1 MNIDGKAWR
10 TIGLEAGGRSVWVI
24 DQTLLPHRFETRSLR
39 SLEEAAAAISTMVVR
54 GAPLIGVTGA
64 YGLMLALQRDPSDG
78 ALAAAFEQLNAT
90 RPTAVNLRWALERV
104 RDLVAPLPE
113 AERAAAAQAEA
124 AAIAEEDVAMC
135 DAIGEHGLAIF
146 RELAA
151 ARPPERQG
159 QPFNV
164 LTHCNAGWLATVD
177 WGTALAPIYK
187 AHRSGLKVHVW
198 VDETRPRNQGASL
211 TAYELGQEGVP
222 HTVIVDNAGGHL
234 MQHGQVDA
242 VIVGTDRTTRRGD
255 VCNKIGTYLKALA
268 AFDNKVPFYVAL
280 PASTID
286 WTIDDGVAEIPIE
299 ARSEREVTQIQ
310 GQLAGD
316 CKVAGGGEAGGE
328 VGVQLA
334 TVQLTPT
341 GSPGFNPAF
350 DVTPARLVTALITE
364 RGVAAATEA
373 GLRGLYGSL

>member
-1 MNIDGKAWR
+1 VNINGKAWR
-10 TIGLEAGGRSVWVI
+10 TIGLAEGGEAVWVI
-24 DQTLLPHRFETRSLR
+24 DQTLLPHRFETRFLR
-39 SLEEAAAAISTMVVR
+39 SLEDAADAISTMVVR

-78 ALAAAFEQLNAT
+78 ALQEAFERLNAT

-104 RDLVAPLPE
+104 RERLLPLPE
-113 AERAAAAQAEA
+113 AERVAAAREEA
-124 AAIAEEDVAMC
+124 GAIAEEDVKMC
-135 DAIGEHGLAIF
+135 EAIGEHGLAIF
-146 RELAA
+146 RQLAA

-159 QPFNV
+159 EPLNV

-187 AHRSGLKVHVW
+187 AHRSGLPIHVW

-268 AFDNKVPFYVAL
+268 AHDNHVPFYVGL

-299 ARSEREVTQIQ
+299 ARSEREVTHIQ
-310 GQLAGD
+310 GLTGD
-316 CKVAGGGEAGGE
+316 GS
-328 VGVQLA
+328 LA

-341 GSPGFNPAF
+341 GSRGFNPGF

-373 GLRGLYGSL
+373 GLRGLYADNS